1 MLLIDLENAV
11 GTIHVRP
18 RVLRSKVHAL
28 LQAAGPIHH
37 ALASYAQA
45 DAAGDLVVSVLAEL
59 GVASWRVA
67 QHDNAAEHALLTH
80 ARYAH
85 QQGCRTFTVA
95 SADRAFTALADLGT
109 FDVLAWEG
117 QQVAAKLTDRA
128 NQVIRVERPAVAEP
142 MPVR

>member
-18 RVLRSKVHAL
+18 RVLRTKVHAL
-28 LQAAGPIHH
+28 LQAAGPVHH

-45 DAAGDLVVSVLAEL
+45 DTAGDTVVSVLAEL
-59 GVASWRVA
+59 GVSAWRVA
-67 QHDNAAEHALLTH
+67 QHDNAAEHALITH
-80 ARYAH
+80 ARYVH

-117 QQVAAKLTDRA
+117 QQVAGKLEDRA
-128 NQVIRVERPAVAEP
+128 HEVIRVPRSAVTV
-142 MPVR
+142 PVSAR